1 MALKIPTDASQFCL
15 SKAKSDTG
23 LSVLAQLQF
32 IWRNEVGFISTFM
45 SINGTG
51 VYPSRGL
58 KGRLN
63 HVQNNHSEI
72 VGNEQFDYG

>member
-1 MALKIPTDASQFCL
+1 MVLKIPTDASQFCL

-45 SINGTG
+45 SIIG
-51 VYPSRGL
+51 
-58 KGRLN
+58 
-63 HVQNNHSEI
+63 E
-72 VGNEQFDYG
+72 